1 MVDDRLHAL
10 GQLLTWRRHDL
21 AVRGLDRAAG
31 ETIQRLMANGDAL
44 AHLGYSNQ
52 IAVVAVADCSGWHG
66 ERVVLVTAIRIGLAQ
81 VEREPGGAQDGA
93 AHPQSKRVFSRKHA
107 DTQCALAK

>member
-10 GQLLTWRRHDL
+10 GELLTWRRHDL

-31 ETIQRLMANGDAL
+31 ETIQRLTANGDAL

-52 IAVVAVADCSGWHG
+52 VAVVAVADCPGWHG
-66 ERVVLVTAIRIGLAQ
+66 ERVVLVAAIRIGLAQ
-81 VEREPGGAQDGA
+81 VEREAGGAHDGTA
-93 AHPQSKRVFSRKHA
+93 YPQRERLFGR
-107 DTQCALAK
+107 